1 MSDAYDPIPELRR
14 FGYTEREAAFLY
26 LVGIHSGH
34 FLRRQYLA
42 FIQKEDGAMVQRL
55 LAKSVGLEH
64 VCPIEYEHGRHI
76 YHLKSKRIYR
86 ILGQE
91 DSQNRRSKGDRQIQ
105 ARLMLLDYV
114 LGHFGEQFL
123 ETEQQK
129 VKFFHE
135 KLGIPLESLPQVTQG
150 NRSHPRYFPDHFSVT
165 VEQPDSNSAPL
176 VTLVFLDDGLRSIS
190 SFVRWL
196 EQHTPLLNALHR
208 ADVIYT
214 ATGSRNFPE
223 AEREFLRRF
232 PKQNTTED
240 LPLGLDHFL
249 RYLEV
254 RRCYDLKLRFL
265 TPSGMR
271 IMEEGDPI
279 YPSLEHRALLATW
292 KMGNTNEARVR
303 SHYEQRT
310 RKISI
315 LGHLLESDYPIW
327 SRKYRRTVL

>member
-26 LVGIHSGH
+26 LAGIHSGH
-34 FLRRQYLA
+34 FLRRQFLA
-42 FIQKEDGAMVQRL
+42 FIQKKDGAMVQRFL
-55 LAKSVGLEH
+55 VKSVGLEH
-64 VCPIEYEHGRHI
+64 VRPIEYEHGRHI
-76 YHLKSKRIYR
+76 YHLKSKLIYR
-86 ILGQE
+86 ILDQE
-91 DSQNRRSKGDRQIQ
+91 DSQNRRSKGDRLIQ

-114 LGHFGEQFL
+114 IGHFGEKFL
-123 ETEQQK
+123 ETERHK
-129 VKFFHE
+129 VEFFHK
-135 KLGIPLESLPQVTQG
+135 KLNVPLEALPQVTQG
-150 NRSHPRYFPDHFSVT
+150 NRSQPRNFSDHFPVT
-165 VEQPDSNSAPL
+165 VEQLDSNSAPL

-214 ATGSRNFPE
+214 ATSSRNFPE

-240 LPLGLDHFL
+240 LPLGIDHFL

-271 IMEEGDPI
+271 ILEEGDPI
-279 YPSLEHRALLATW
+279 YSNLEHRALLAAW
-292 KMGNTNEARVR
+292 KAGNTNEARVR
-303 SHYEQRT
+303 SRYEQRT

-315 LGHLLESDYPIW
+315 RGYLLECDYPIW